1 MAIVLRLDRM
11 MADRKVSLGELAE
24 KVGIADGN
32 LSKLKNGKVSGVRFK
47 TLNAICKELDCRR
60 RRRRLILPSPFPR
73 FLLPWRRCTRREGRP
88 MRMLL
93 VEDDAAIVASL
104 TDLLRS
110 EGYETRC
117 ADGQD
122 AAVELLRSERFDL
135 ALVDVALA
143 QGNGF
148 AVCAAAKACDPAPA
162 VIFLTAS
169 DDEFSTVAGLD
180 MGADDYIAKPFR
192 ARELLSRIR
201 SVLRRTNAAS
211 SLLRLGDVEIDAGTA
226 CVRKAGRDLA
236 LTALEY
242 RLLLL
247 FAQSRGKLVT
257 REHVR
262 NAIWDS
268 AGEYVSDNT
277 LSVYVKRLRDKVEDD
292 PAEPRLILTVR
303 GLGYRT
309 GA

>member
-1 MAIVLRLDRM
+1 MRI
-11 MADRKVSLGELAE
+11 
-24 KVGIADGN
+24 
-32 LSKLKNGKVSGVRFK
+32 
-47 TLNAICKELDCRR
+47 
-60 RRRRLILPSPFPR
+60 LI
-73 FLLPWRRCTRREGRP
+73 
-88 MRMLL
+88 

-104 TDLLRS
+104 TDLLRR
-110 EGYETRC
+110 EGYETEH

-122 AAVELLRSERFDL
+122 AAEGLLAASRFDL

-148 AVCAAAKACDPAPA
+148 AVCAAAKAAEPAPA

-169 DDEFSTVAGLD
+169 DDEYSTVAGLD
-180 MGADDYIAKPFR
+180 MGAGDYIAKPFR
-192 ARELLSRIR
+192 ARELLSRIK
-201 SVLRRTNAAS
+201 SVLRRTSGASAA
-211 SLLRLGDVEIDAGTA
+211 LRLGDVEVDPAA
-226 CVRKAGRDLA
+226 AVVRKAGREVQ

-247 FAQSRGKLVT
+247 FAQSQGRLVT

-277 LSVYVKRLRDKVEDD
+277 LNVYIKRLRDKVESD
-292 PAEPRLILTVR
+292 PSHPQLIQTVR
-303 GLGYRT
+303 GMGYKA
-309 GA
+309 GS

>member
-1 MAIVLRLDRM
+1 
-11 MADRKVSLGELAE
+11 
-24 KVGIADGN
+24 
-32 LSKLKNGKVSGVRFK
+32 
-47 TLNAICKELDCRR
+47 
-60 RRRRLILPSPFPR
+60 
-73 FLLPWRRCTRREGRP
+73 

-192 ARELLSRIR
+192 ARELISRIR
-201 SVLRRTNAAS
+201 GALRRTAPAS
-211 SLLRLGDVEIDAGTA
+211 NVLTVGDVRLDVASAAVT
-226 CVRKAGRDLA
+226 KDGREVFLS
-236 LTALEY
+236 ALEY
-242 RLLLL
+242 RLLLYFL
-247 FAQSRGKLVT
+247 QRKGKLVT
-257 REHVR
+257 RENLR
-262 NAIWDS
+262 DAIWDS
-268 AGEYVSDNT
+268 AGEYVSDNA
-277 LSVYVKRLRDKVEDD
+277 LNVYVKRLREKVETD
-292 PAEPRLILTVR
+292 PAEPELIVTVR
-303 GLGYRT
+303 GLGYKV
-309 GA
+309 GE